1 MADMHA
7 PALIRAEAATPHGSA
22 PHDLRILVLAPTSN
36 DARLT
41 VEFLTKAGLWAQEC
55 TSMDELC
62 TLTEAGCG
70 GLLLAEEALANG
82 GSARLANILETQP
95 FWSDLPVVF
104 ITGKGEDRMRTQV
117 LTAIGPM
124 GNVTIIERP
133 VRPATLVSTFRF
145 ALASRSRQYQLRAVM
160 TERDEM
166 VRSLHEADRRKD
178 EFLAM
183 LAHELRN
190 PIASVANAVSLL
202 KSSSDQECHTWAAN
216 VIDRQIHQLVH
227 LIDDLLDVSRI
238 TTGKIRL
245 RKEIIDAALILDRAC
260 ESVRPMV
267 KARGHELVC
276 RYKHG
281 SMWLEADPTRLEQIM
296 LNLLTNAAKYTPAG
310 GLLQLSAVREGIEI
324 VIQVKDNGMGIA
336 PERLPE
342 MFKLFAQ
349 GERSIARSEG
359 GLGIGLTIVQK
370 LAELHDGR
378 VEARSEGANHG
389 STFIIR
395 LPAAAA
401 PVRPCVPGV
410 SVDAARA
417 RALRLLIVDDNVD
430 SAEGLARLLAREGHQ
445 IRMAHDGPQALA
457 LVPTHSPHAIVMDI
471 GLPGMDGYEVARRIR
486 TSDHGARVLLIA
498 VTGYGQDEDKQQALN
513 AGFDYHLIKPVDI
526 NEVKR
531 LLIELGTGSSK
542 QRPIELLPRG

>member
-1 MADMHA
+1 
-7 PALIRAEAATPHGSA
+7 
-22 PHDLRILVLAPTSN
+22 
-36 DARLT
+36 
-41 VEFLTKAGLWAQEC
+41 
-55 TSMDELC
+55 
-62 TLTEAGCG
+62 
-70 GLLLAEEALANG
+70 
-82 GSARLANILETQP
+82 
-95 FWSDLPVVF
+95 
-104 ITGKGEDRMRTQV
+104 MRSQV
-117 LTAIGPM
+117 LTAIGPV

-160 TERDEM
+160 TERDDM

-202 KSSSDQECHTWAAN
+202 KSSSEPECHTWAAN

-267 KARGHELVC
+267 KARGHELIC
-276 RYKHG
+276 RYKHS

-310 GLLQLSAVREGIEI
+310 GLLQLSAVREGMEI

-401 PVRPCVPGV
+401 PVRPRVPGV
-410 SVDAARA
+410 SVDAAKA
-417 RALRLLIVDDNVD
+417 HSLRLLIVDDNVD
-430 SAEGLARLLAREGHQ
+430 SAEGLARLLAPEEAMARWARLAADSCEGS
-445 IRMAHDGPQALA
+445 RAA
-457 LVPTHSPHAIVMDI
+457 V
-471 GLPGMDGYEVARRIR
+471 GLPPPVAFPFQPLRATCICAKPRACRSRCLAAPRVEMPRTPPCWACLSDLYAFTHRR
-486 TSDHGARVLLIA
+486 SWLLSLA
-498 VTGYGQDEDKQQALN
+498 CPQWGTR
-513 AGFDYHLIKPVDI
+513 
-526 NEVKR
+526 R
-531 LLIELGTGSSK
+531 LLYTLRCRDI
-542 QRPIELLPRG
+542 PITWMLRWRH

>member
-1 MADMHA
+1 MHA
-7 PALIRAEAATPHGSA
+7 TAPVPATAATPSGSSSA
-22 PHDLRILVLAPTSN
+22 RLDLRILVLAPTSN

-41 VEFLTKAGLWAQEC
+41 VEFLTKAGLSAQRC

-82 GSARLANILETQP
+82 GSERLAGILETQP
-95 FWSDLPVVF
+95 YWSDLPVVF
-104 ITGKGEDRMRTQV
+104 ITRKGEERVRPQI
-117 LTAIGPM
+117 LAAIGPV

-145 ALASRSRQYQLRAVM
+145 ALASRARQYQLRAVM
-160 TERDEM
+160 MERDAM
-166 VRSLHEADRRKD
+166 VARLHEADRRKD

-202 KSSSDQECHTWAAN
+202 KSSADPECHEWSAN
-216 VIDRQIHQLVH
+216 VIDRQIRQLVH

-245 RKEIIDAALILDRAC
+245 RKEVLDAALILDRAC
-260 ESVRPMV
+260 ESVRPMI
-267 KARGHELVC
+267 KARNHELIC
-276 RYKHG
+276 RYKHS

-296 LNLLTNAAKYTPAG
+296 LNLLTNAAKYTPSG
-310 GLLQLSAVREGIEI
+310 GLIQLSAAREGTEI
-324 VIQVKDNGMGIA
+324 VIQVSDNGMGIA

-378 VEARSEGANHG
+378 VEAHSKGANRG

-395 LPAAAA
+395 RPAAAA
-401 PVRPCVPGV
+401 PVRTIVPRV
-410 SVDAARA
+410 PMNAAEVP
-417 RALRLLIVDDNVD
+417 ALRLLIVDDNVD
-430 SAEGLARLLAREGHQ
+430 SAEGLARILSREGHD
-445 IRMAHDGPQALA
+445 IRLAHDGPQALA
-457 LVPTHSPHAIVMDI
+457 LVTAHSPQAIVMDI
-471 GLPGMDGYEVARRIR
+471 GLPGMDGYEVARRLR
-486 TSDHGARVLLIA
+486 KSAHGAHVLLIA
-498 VTGYGQDEDKQQALN
+498 VTGYGQDEDRQQAFS
-513 AGFDYHLIKPVDI
+513 AGFDHHLIKPVDLA
-526 NEVKR
+526 EVKR
-531 LLIELGTGSSK
+531 LLSEVSAAGTSSST
-542 QRPIELLPRG
+542 QRVH